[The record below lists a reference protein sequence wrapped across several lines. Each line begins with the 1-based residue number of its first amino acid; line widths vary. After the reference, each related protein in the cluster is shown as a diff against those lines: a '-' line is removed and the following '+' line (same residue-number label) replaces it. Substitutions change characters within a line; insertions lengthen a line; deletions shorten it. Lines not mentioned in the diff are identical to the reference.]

1 MQHAHMYQIL
11 PYNLQDYQSH
21 NSSISHT
28 SQCQGTEND
37 KITNRTIIVYARPV
51 SQGMEN
57 DKITNHTI
65 KVYARPVSQGMEND
79 KITNRTIKVYAR
91 PVNVKPLEEPGSL
104 SCWLLQPKPPKA
116 IGK

>member
-21 NSSISHT
+21 NQSICHA
-28 SQCQGTEND
+28 SQC
-37 KITNRTIIVYARPV
+37 
-51 SQGMEN
+51 QGMEN
-57 DKITNHTI
+57 DKITNRTI

-104 SCWLLQPKPPKA
+104 SCWLLQPKPRKA
-116 IGK
+116 IGKYDLPSADQALL